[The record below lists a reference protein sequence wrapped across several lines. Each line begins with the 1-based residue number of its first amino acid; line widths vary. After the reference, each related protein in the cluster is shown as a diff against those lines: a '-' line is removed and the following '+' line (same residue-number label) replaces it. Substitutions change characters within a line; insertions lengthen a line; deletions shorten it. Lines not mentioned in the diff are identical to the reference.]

1 MIQEILTIL
10 QEGIVNAGR
19 NPYWPRDLEDYGHQ
33 IGFLLYTC
41 AILAV
46 LVLLIGT
53 YRNMRVW
60 FQGKY
65 DKENQRFPSFF
76 LGLIISVFKN
86 IFSRSL
92 PRRIYYGI
100 GTGITKRK
108 SMQRSS
114 FIVHTMIMLGFLGLI
129 IATLISTVHEYIFD
143 EKLLVG
149 LLYLIHSFGADVAGL
164 LLFLGI
170 ILALLRRYLRESDFY
185 ARKGLEDFVLLLLLF
200 WICVSGFFI
209 EAARIAY
216 GLNNLPIEIHH
227 TGVILNNLDFEWFSF
242 IGMPLALLLN
252 SLFSL
257 TNDQLFTIHFFFY
270 LTHLLAALL
279 IVVYLTYG
287 KFFHV
292 VVGSAN
298 IVLKDINSSKGQL
311 SFNADGI
318 TKIEDFTFYQLL
330 ETSACMKCHFCHNY
344 CPAQDSGEPL
354 SPLDLIQNVKNW
366 GKEQYGIFS
375 SHKDVPI
382 LGENQKKSGLTEDVL
397 WACVTC
403 YACVNAC
410 PHLIGHVD
418 MIVGMRAAL
427 IEDGAVPG
435 TYTTMLES
443 VYQYGNIWNQP
454 KQDRTNWLKE
464 GKLPKI
470 KKSESKL
477 LWLPGDTLAY
487 DPRNQKVARATY
499 NLFTKIGLDYGT
511 FGDAEKNDGNEMR
524 RLGEEALF
532 QMLAEENIKMYQKR
546 KVSRII
552 CSSPHAYNTIKNE
565 YQQYG
570 GEFDVLHI
578 TQFILE
584 LIEQDKIKF
593 SKELNYEVT
602 FHDPCYLG
610 RYNDEYEAPRK
621 ILELLPG
628 VKIKEMPNN
637 KQFSY
642 CCGGGGGGMFRET
655 PEWVETRISEIRVL
669 EAKETLDSI
678 KASNTEEKPN
688 KVIITACPFCTSM
701 LTDATKTQQI
711 EEEIDVK
718 DLVELVLE
726 AMGDLP

>member
-1 MIQEILTIL
+1 MGVDEILIQTILAIL
-10 QEGIVNAGR
+10 QEPRREA
-19 NPYWPRDLEDYGHQ
+19 YWPRPDFYGNQ
-33 IGFLLYTC
+33 VGFLIYMCAITAVVILVIGF
-41 AILAV
+41 
-46 LVLLIGT
+46 
-53 YRNMRVW
+53 YRSARVW
-60 FQGKY
+60 FHGRY
-65 DKENQRFPSFF
+65 DQEKQSFISF
-76 LGLIISVFKN
+76 LFTLIKRAFKN
-86 IFSRSL
+86 IFSKSF
-92 PRRIYYGI
+92 PKRIFYGI
-100 GTGITKRK
+100 GAGITKRK
-108 SMQRSS
+108 SMQKIS
-114 FIVHTMIMLGFLGLI
+114 FIVHTMVMVGFLGS
-129 IATLISTVHEYIFD
+129 LISTLSITAHEYLFHEELI
-143 EKLLVG
+143 VG
-149 LLYLIHSFGADVAGL
+149 NLYLLLNIFADISGV
-164 LLFLGI
+164 LLFVGI
-170 ILALLRRYLRESDFY
+170 ILVLIRRYIRESDYY
-185 ARKGLEDFVLLLLLF
+185 ARAGYEDLILILLF
-200 WICVSGFFI
+200 FWISISGFFI
-209 EAARIAY
+209 EATRIVY
-216 GLNNLPIEIHH
+216 GLNHLPIDIYGISY
-227 TGVILNNLDFEWFSF
+227 TNLDFEMTSF
-242 IGMPLALLLN
+242 IGYPLALILKN
-252 SLFSL
+252 IL
-257 TNDQLFTIHFFFY
+257 TIDGQIFALHLFFY
-270 LTHLLAALL
+270 LTHLICIL
-279 IVVYLTYG
+279 IVAAILTFS
-287 KFFHV
+287 KFFHIV
-292 VVGSAN
+292 AGLGN
-298 IVLKDINSSKGQL
+298 IVLADMNTPKGKL
-311 SFNADGI
+311 RFNPDGI
-318 TKIEDFTFYQLL
+318 SKIEDFTFYQLL
-330 ETSACMKCHFCHNY
+330 EASACMKCHFCHNY

-354 SPLDLIQNVKNW
+354 SPLKIIQDVKNW
-366 GKEQYGIFS
+366 GKKHYGLVTS
-375 SHKDVPI
+375 QKNTEI
-382 LGENQKKSGLTEDVL
+382 LGDESGLNQDVL

-403 YACVNAC
+403 YACTNSC
-410 PHLIGHVD
+410 PHLIGHVN

-427 IEDGAVPG
+427 IEGGSVPG

-454 KQDRTNWLKE
+454 KRDRMNWLKE

-499 NLFTKIGLDYGT
+499 DLFTKIGLDYGT

-546 KVSRII
+546 KVSRIV

-655 PEWVETRISEIRVL
+655 PEWVETRISEIRVV
-669 EAKETLDSI
+669 EAKETLDSFEVS
-678 KASNTEEKPN
+678 KTKEKPK

-711 EEEIDVK
+711 EEEIEVK
-718 DLVELVLE
+718 DLVEIVLE
-726 AMGDLP
+726 AMGD